1 MDLAHAHTVAVSA
14 ADEAG
19 ALLRRGINE
28 RKVVSRK
35 SSAVDLLT
43 EHDQAAEALISER
56 LRRAFPDHRL
66 VTEEGTQL
74 GAQEGAENGGE
85 DSGDG
90 LPTGEYT
97 WYVDPLDG
105 TNNFAHGFPVFAVS
119 IALYQAGRPLLGVV
133 YDPMRDECF
142 SAISGQGA
150 TVRSAGGRQAI
161 RVSQEMNLLDSLLAT
176 GFPYD
181 RHQTTDDNIAQL
193 TAFLKTARG
202 IRRPGAAALD
212 MAYVAAGRLDG
223 YWEFKL
229 SSWDIAA
236 GACLVQEA
244 GGLVTGVDGAPWQIA
259 PKVALIASNGHIH
272 RAMQTVLRSV
282 NGRANWRA
290 NG

>member
-1 MDLAHAHTVAVSA
+1 MDLSHAHTVAVSA

-28 RKVVSRK
+28 LKVVSRK
-35 SSAVDLLT
+35 SSAVDLVT
-43 EHDQAAEALISER
+43 EHDEAAEALISER
-56 LRRAFPDHRL
+56 LRSAFPDHRL
-66 VTEEGTQL
+66 ITEEGTHQVDSHRM
-74 GAQEGAENGGE
+74 GAHPDGQ
-85 DSGDG
+85 DPGDG
-90 LPTGEYT
+90 HPSGEYT

-119 IALYQAGRPLLGVV
+119 IALYRDERPVLGVV

-150 TVRSAGGRQAI
+150 TVRSADGERPI
-161 RVSQEMNLLDSLLAT
+161 RVSQETILLDSLLAT

-181 RHQTTDDNIAQL
+181 RHQTGDDNMAQV

-229 SSWDIAA
+229 KSWDIAA

-259 PKVALIASNGHIH
+259 PTVALIASNGHIH
-272 RAMQTVLRSV
+272 QAMQSVLRNA
-282 NGRANWRA
+282 NGRAN
-290 NG
+290 G

>member
-1 MDLAHAHTVAVSA
+1 MDLRQAHQVAVDA

-28 RKVVSRK
+28 GKVVSRK

-43 EHDQAAEALISER
+43 EHDQAAEAIIVRR
-56 LRRAFPDHRL
+56 LRAAFPTHRL
-66 VTEEGTQL
+66 VTEES
-74 GAQEGAENGGE
+74 AERPG
-85 DSGDG
+85 DSSA
-90 LPTGEYT
+90 EAAYT

-119 IALYQAGRPLLGVV
+119 IALYEADRPLVGVV

-150 TVRSAGGRQAI
+150 TLRTRDGQRPL
-161 RVSQEMNLLDSLLAT
+161 RVSQETSLVASLLAT

-181 RHQTTDDNIAQL
+181 RQQSGEDNIAQL
-193 TAFLKTARG
+193 SAFLKSALG
-202 IRRPGAAALD
+202 IRRAGAAALD

-229 SSWDIAA
+229 KHWDLAA
-236 GACLVQEA
+236 GACLVLEA
-244 GGLVTGVDGAPWQIA
+244 GGQVTLADGSPWRIT
-259 PKVALIASNGHIH
+259 PVMSVIASNGHIH
-272 RAMQTVLRSV
+272 DAMRSVLHGV
-282 NGRANWRA
+282 NGRLD
-290 NG
+290 G

>member
-1 MDLAHAHTVAVSA
+1 MDLSHALQVAEDA

-19 ALLRRGINE
+19 ALLRQGIDE

-35 SSAVDLLT
+35 STAVDLLT
-43 EHDQAAEALISER
+43 EHDQAAEALITDR
-56 LRRAFPDHRL
+56 LRVAFPDHRL
-66 VTEEGTQL
+66 VAEEGEGKPED
-74 GAQEGAENGGE
+74 GANAGG
-85 DSGDG
+85 DHAGG
-90 LPTGEYT
+90 YT

-105 TNNFAHGFPVFAVS
+105 TNNFTHGFPVFATS

-142 SAISGQGA
+142 SAVSGQGA
-150 TVRSAGGRQAI
+150 TLRSAGRKRPIQ
-161 RVSQEMNLLDSLLAT
+161 VSQETVLLDSLLAT

-181 RHQTTDDNIAQL
+181 RHQADENNIAQL
-193 TAFLKTARG
+193 AAFLKTARG
-202 IRRPGAAALD
+202 IRRAGAAALD

-244 GGLVTGVDGAPWQIA
+244 GGKVTGVDGAPLQIA
-259 PKVALIASNGHIH
+259 PRLSLIASNGRIH
-272 RAMQTVLRSV
+272 EAMSSVLRGV
-282 NGRANWRA
+282 NGQL

>member
-1 MDLAHAHTVAVSA
+1 MDLSHAHQVAVST

-35 SSAVDLLT
+35 TSAVDLVT
-43 EHDQAAEALISER
+43 EHDQAAEALIVGR
-56 LRRAFPDHRL
+56 LREAFPTHQL
-66 VTEEGTQL
+66 ITEESDQPPVAGSS
-74 GAQEGAENGGE
+74 EG
-85 DSGDG
+85 
-90 LPTGEYT
+90 PYT

-119 IALYQAGRPLLGVV
+119 IALFKANEPLLGVV

-142 SAISGQGA
+142 SAIRGRGA
-150 TVRSAGGRQAI
+150 TI
-161 RVSQEMNLLDSLLAT
+161 RTRDGQRPLQVSHESVLLDSLLAT

-181 RHQTTDDNIAQL
+181 RHQSGEDNIVQL
-193 TAFLKTARG
+193 SAFLKSARG

-229 SSWDIAA
+229 NSWDIAA
-236 GACLVQEA
+236 GICLVLEA
-244 GGLVTGVDGAPWQIA
+244 GGQVSNAGGKPWQI
-259 PKVALIASNGHIH
+259 KNSMSIIASNGRIH
-272 RAMQTVLRSV
+272 EAMASVLRSV
-282 NGRANWRA
+282 NGHFHE
-290 NG
+290 